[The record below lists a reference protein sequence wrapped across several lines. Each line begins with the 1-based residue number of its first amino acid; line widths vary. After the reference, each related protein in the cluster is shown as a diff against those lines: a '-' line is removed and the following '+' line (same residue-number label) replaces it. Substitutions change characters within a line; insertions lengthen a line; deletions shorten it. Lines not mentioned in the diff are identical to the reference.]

1 MGAANY
7 LSANLRYLRTS
18 KGLSVNRFARLI
30 GVSRSTL
37 YEIEQ
42 GHPPN
47 LETLDCIARH
57 LNLPA
62 SLLISDSFMLSQTNH
77 ALLFL
82 QSLDWYQHR
91 SQPDR
96 QELVQLLMPLLLFL
110 AQYPSDPE

>member
-1 MGAANY
+1 M
-7 LSANLRYLRTS
+7 
-18 KGLSVNRFARLI
+18 I

-57 LNLPA
+57 LDLPA
-62 SLLISDSFMLSQTNH
+62 AFLISDSFSLPQTDQ

-96 QELVQLLMPLLLFL
+96 HKFLQLLMPLLIFL
-110 AQYPSDPE
+110 SQYPSDSE